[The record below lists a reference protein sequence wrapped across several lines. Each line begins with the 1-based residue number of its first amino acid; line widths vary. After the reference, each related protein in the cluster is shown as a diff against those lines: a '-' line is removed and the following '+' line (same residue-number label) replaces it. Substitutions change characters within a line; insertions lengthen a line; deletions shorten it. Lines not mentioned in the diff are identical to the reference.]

1 MNYIDT
7 SRPPVQ
13 PARKAAPYSAPL
25 MQTEEHHLCPGC
37 GEPVAI
43 RMVAEVLH
51 EMALADK
58 NIAVFGHGCYGPFVA
73 ALDVECTLCL
83 HGRGPAVA
91 TGMKRMRPECLVWTM
106 QGDGDMVSEGLAEV
120 MHTAARG
127 ENITCIM
134 LNNGVFGDTGGQ
146 MTAATVVG
154 QRTKNTLEGRDA
166 KYHGMP
172 ISIGSL
178 SFRAPPISRAARCI
192 IPPRSPRP
200 SGWSAAP
207 SNGSFRVWDS
217 GWSRSSPC
225 ARPAGCCR
233 RRAGPNICSRR
244 WVRPILSARSRIWAR
259 AHLSRSRADR
269 LGWGRI

>member
-1 MNYIDT
+1 
-7 SRPPVQ
+7 
-13 PARKAAPYSAPL
+13 
-25 MQTEEHHLCPGC
+25 
-37 GEPVAI
+37 
-43 RMVAEVLH
+43 MVAEVIH

-91 TGMKRMRPECLVWTM
+91 TGMKRMRPDCLVWTM

-154 QRTKNTLEGRDA
+154 QRTKNTIDGRDA

-172 ISIGSL
+172 ISIGDQLAQLQGTAYIARGSVHNPAAIMQTKRMIRRAFERQNQGL
-178 SFRAPPISRAARCI
+178 GFGLVEILTMCPTGWLLPTPGGPEYLLETLGKAYPFREIKDMGEGPPITI
-192 IPPRSPRP
+192 K
-200 SGWSAAP
+200 G
-207 SNGSFRVWDS
+207 
-217 GWSRSSPC
+217 
-225 ARPAGCCR
+225 
-233 RRAGPNICSRR
+233 
-244 WVRPILSARSRIWAR
+244 
-259 AHLSRSRADR
+259 
-269 LGWGRI
+269 